1 VPPECGSFDN
11 LVRLRIPLALVVL
24 AFAVVA
30 AGCGTKESTPT
41 TPAATAGETV
51 VTDPCAKD
59 QLQLTNAGKLTI
71 GTDNPA
77 YPPWFGGTPQGD
89 WKISDPASGKGFES
103 AVAYAVAK
111 DMGFTKDEVEW
122 TVVPFN
128 NSFKPG
134 PKDFDFDINQIS
146 YTPKRAESVDFSDS
160 YYDVN
165 QSVVAL
171 KDSKIANATSLA
183 DLKDAKLGAPVG
195 TTSYDYITENIQPS
209 QQPQVYDTLDAG
221 VAALKAKQIDGLVVD
236 LPTAFF
242 ITAVQVPDG
251 KIVGQFP
258 TIGSQEYFGMV
269 LTKDSPLTECVN
281 EALAHLKDSG
291 ELAQI
296 QQTWLSDKASAPV
309 LQ

>member
-1 VPPECGSFDN
+1 MR
-11 LVRLRIPLALVVL
+11 RLRIPSVLLVLALAL
-24 AFAVVA
+24 IAS
-30 AGCGTKESTPT
+30 GCGSSNESAPT
-41 TPAATAGETV
+41 QPSASGSGTFAPS
-51 VTDPCAKD
+51 PCAKD
-59 QLQLTNAGKLTI
+59 QLQLINSGKLTI

-77 YPPWFGGTPQGD
+77 YPPWFGGTPQGG
-89 WKISDPASGKGFES
+89 WKISDPTSGKGFES

-111 DMGFTKDEVEW
+111 QLGFSRDEVEW

-134 PKDFDFDINQIS
+134 SKDFDLDINQIS
-146 YTPKRAESVDFSDS
+146 YTPKRAEAVDFSDS

-183 DLKDAKLGAPVG
+183 DLKDSTLGAPVG
-195 TTSYDYITENIQPS
+195 TTSYDYITQNIQPS
-209 QQPQVYDTLDAG
+209 KQPQVYDTLDAG

-236 LPTAFF
+236 LPTAFY
-242 ITAVQVPDG
+242 ITAVQVPNG

-258 TIGSQEYFGMV
+258 TVGTQEHFGMV
-269 LTKDSPLTECVN
+269 LQKDSPLTDCVN
-281 EALAHLKDSG
+281 EALAALKSDG
-291 ELAQI
+291 TLDQI
-296 QQTWLSDKASAPV
+296 QKTWLSDKVSAPV

>member
-1 VPPECGSFDN
+1 MRRVQIPLTL
-11 LVRLRIPLALVVL
+11 LVLLLALV
-24 AFAVVA
+24 ASACGSTNEASDTQTTA
-30 AGCGTKESTPT
+30 APGTQST
-41 TPAATAGETV
+41 AA
-51 VTDPCAKD
+51 DPCAKD
-59 QLQLTNAGKLTI
+59 QLELVNDGTLTI

-77 YPPWFGGTPQGD
+77 YPPWFGGTPQGQ
-89 WKISDPASGKGFES
+89 WKISDPESGKGFES
-103 AVAYAVAK
+103 AVAYAVAEQL
-111 DMGFTKDEVEW
+111 GFAKDEVEW

-146 YTPKRAESVDFSDS
+146 FTPKRAQVVDFSDS

-171 KDSKIANATSLA
+171 NSSKIAGATSLA

-195 TTSYDYITENIQPS
+195 TTSYDYITQNIQPS
-209 QQPQVYDTLDAG
+209 EEPQVYDTLDAG

-242 ITAVQVPDG
+242 ITAAQIEDS

-258 TIGSQEYFGMV
+258 TIGTQEHFGMV
-269 LTKDSPLTECVN
+269 LQKDSPLTDCVN
-281 EALAHLKDSG
+281 QALAALKADG
-291 ELAQI
+291 TLDQI

>member
-1 VPPECGSFDN
+1 
-11 LVRLRIPLALVVL
+11 LRRISIPLAILVLLL
-24 AFAVVA
+24 ALVA
-30 AGCGTKESTPT
+30 SACGSEESTST
-41 TPAATAGETV
+41 QPAASGESGSFEPS
-51 VTDPCAKD
+51 PCAKD
-59 QLQLTNAGKLTI
+59 QLQLVNSGKLTI

-77 YPPWFGGTPQGD
+77 YPPWFGGSPQGQ
-89 WKISDPASGKGFES
+89 WKISDPESGKGFES
-103 AVAYAVAK
+103 AVAYAVAEK
-111 DMGFTKDEVEW
+111 LGFSRDEVEW

-146 YTPKRAESVDFSDS
+146 YTPKRAEVVDFSDS

-171 KDSKIANATSLA
+171 NDSKIADASSLA

-236 LPTAFF
+236 LPTAFY
-242 ITAVQVPDG
+242 ITAVQVTNG

-258 TIGSQEYFGMV
+258 TVGTQEHFGMV
-269 LTKDSPLTECVN
+269 LQKDSPLTACVN
-281 EALAHLKDSG
+281 DALAALKSDG
-291 ELAQI
+291 TLDQI
-296 QQTWLSDKASAPV
+296 QKTWLSDKVSAPV

>member
-1 VPPECGSFDN
+1 MRF
-11 LVRLRIPLALVVL
+11 RLPLALLILTL
-24 AFAVVA
+24 ALVAV
-30 AGCGTKESTPT
+30 GCGSEESTPT
-41 TPAATAGETV
+41 TPAATGGETV
-51 VTDPCAKD
+51 ATDPCAKD
-59 QLQLTNAGKLTI
+59 QLQLVNDGKLTI

-77 YPPWFGGTPQGD
+77 YPPWFGGAPQGQ

-171 KDSKIANATSLA
+171 KDSKIANTTSLSGP
-183 DLKDAKLGAPVG
+183 K
-195 TTSYDYITENIQPS
+195 
-209 QQPQVYDTLDAG
+209 
-221 VAALKAKQIDGLVVD
+221 AAR
-236 LPTAFF
+236 
-242 ITAVQVPDG
+242 
-251 KIVGQFP
+251 
-258 TIGSQEYFGMV
+258 S
-269 LTKDSPLTECVN
+269 
-281 EALAHLKDSG
+281 
-291 ELAQI
+291 
-296 QQTWLSDKASAPV
+296 
-309 LQ
+309 

>member
-1 VPPECGSFDN
+1 
-11 LVRLRIPLALVVL
+11 VRFRLPLALLVL
-24 AFAVVA
+24 ALALVA
-30 AGCGTKESTPT
+30 AGCGSEESAPT
-41 TPAATAGETV
+41 TPAATGGETV
-51 VTDPCAKD
+51 ATEPCAKD
-59 QLQLTNAGKLTI
+59 QLQLVNDGKLTI

-77 YPPWFGGTPQGD
+77 YPPWFGGTAANG
-89 WKISDPASGKGFES
+89 WKISDPESGKGFES

-111 DMGFTKDEVEW
+111 EMGFTNDEVEW

-146 YTPKRAESVDFSDS
+146 YTPKRAQVVDFSDS

-171 KDSKIANATSLA
+171 NTSSIAAATSLA

-209 QQPQVYDTLDAG
+209 EQPQVYDTLDAG

-236 LPTAFF
+236 LPTAFY
-242 ITAVQVPDG
+242 ITAVQVSNG

-258 TIGSQEYFGMV
+258 TVGSQEHFGMV
-269 LTKDSPLTECVN
+269 LQKDSPLTECVN
-281 EALAHLKDSG
+281 QALAALESDG
-291 ELAQI
+291 TLAQI
-296 QQTWLSDKASAPV
+296 QKTWLSDKVSAPV

>member
-1 VPPECGSFDN
+1 MRRFRV
-11 LVRLRIPLALVVL
+11 PLALL
-24 AFAVVA
+24 VA
-30 AGCGTKESTPT
+30 ALALIASACGSSNESTPT
-41 TPAATAGETV
+41 TPSATAGAGTV
-51 VTDPCAKD
+51 GLNPCAKD
-59 QLQLTNAGKLTI
+59 QLQLVNAGKLTI

-77 YPPWFGGTPQGD
+77 YPPWFGGKPQGE

-103 AVAYAVAK
+103 AVAFAVA
-111 DMGFTKDEVEW
+111 DQLGFSHDEVEW

-146 YTPKRAESVDFSDS
+146 YTPKRAEAVDFSDS

-171 KDSKIANATSLA
+171 KDSKIANATTLA
-183 DLKDAKLGAPVG
+183 DLKDATLGAPVG
-195 TTSYDYITENIQPS
+195 TTSYDYITQNIQPS
-209 QQPQVYDTLDAG
+209 KQPQVYDTLDAG

-236 LPTAFF
+236 LPTAFY
-242 ITAVQVPDG
+242 ITAVQVPNG

-258 TIGSQEYFGMV
+258 TVGTQEHFGMV
-269 LTKDSPLTECVN
+269 LQKDSPLTECVN
-281 EALAHLKDSG
+281 QALAALKSDG
-291 ELAQI
+291 TLDQI
-296 QQTWLSDKASAPV
+296 QKTWLSDKVSAPV

>member
-1 VPPECGSFDN
+1 VVASLA
-11 LVRLRIPLALVVL
+11 LVRRFRIPLALLVL
-24 AFAVVA
+24 ALALAA
-30 AGCGTKESTPT
+30 AGCGTEEAAPT
-41 TPAATAGETV
+41 TPAATGSGTGAFEPS
-51 VTDPCAKD
+51 PCAKD
-59 QLQLTNAGKLTI
+59 SLQLVNEGKLTI

-77 YPPWFGGTPQGD
+77 YPPWFGGTPQNG

-111 DMGFTKDEVEW
+111 EMGFTNDEVEW

-146 YTPKRAESVDFSDS
+146 YTPKRAEAVDFSDS

-171 KDSKIANATSLA
+171 KDSKIANVTTLA
-183 DLKDAKLGAPVG
+183 ELKDATLGAPVG

-209 QQPQVYDTLDAG
+209 SQPQVYDTLDAG

-242 ITAVQVPDG
+242 VTAVQVPNG

-269 LTKDSPLTECVN
+269 LAKDSPLTECVN
-281 EALAHLKDSG
+281 EALAHLKDGG

-296 QQTWLSDKASAPV
+296 QQTWLSDKVSAPV

>member
-1 VPPECGSFDN
+1 M
-11 LVRLRIPLALVVL
+11 RRIRIPLALLVL
-24 AFAVVA
+24 ALALVA
-30 AGCGTKESTPT
+30 AGCGSEESAPT
-41 TPAATAGETV
+41 TPAATGAGTGAVETN
-51 VTDPCAKD
+51 PCAKD
-59 QLQLTNAGKLTI
+59 QLQLVNSGKLTV

-77 YPPWFGGTPQGD
+77 YPPWFGGTPQGQ
-89 WKISDPASGKGFES
+89 WKISDPESGKGFES
-103 AVAYAVAK
+103 AVAFAVAK
-111 DMGFTKDEVEW
+111 EMGFTPAEVEW

-146 YTPKRAESVDFSDS
+146 YTPKRAQAVDFSDS

-171 KDSKIANATSLA
+171 NDSKIASATTLA
-183 DLKDAKLGAPVG
+183 DLKDAKLGAPGG

-209 QQPQVYDTLDAG
+209 EQPQVYDTLDAG

-242 ITAVQVPDG
+242 ITAVQVPNG

-258 TIGSQEYFGMV
+258 TVGSQEYFGMV
-269 LTKDSPLTECVN
+269 LAKDSPLTECVN

>member
-1 VPPECGSFDN
+1 ML
-11 LVRLRIPLALVVL
+11 LVLAL
-24 AFAVVA
+24 ASVA
-30 AGCGTKESTPT
+30 AGCGSEESAPT
-41 TPAATAGETV
+41 TPAATGGTV
-51 VTDPCAKD
+51 ATNPCAKD
-59 QLQLTNAGKLTI
+59 QLPLVNGGKLTI

-77 YPPWFGGTPQGD
+77 YPPWFGGTPQGE

-103 AVAYAVAK
+103 AVAYAVAEK
-111 DMGFTKDEVEW
+111 LGFTKDEVEW

-146 YTPKRAESVDFSDS
+146 YTPKRAQVVDFSDS

-171 KDSKIANATSLA
+171 KDSKIANATALA

-195 TTSYDYITENIQPS
+195 TTSYDYITQNIQPS

-236 LPTAFF
+236 LPTAFYV
-242 ITAVQVPDG
+242 TAVQVPGG

-258 TIGSQEYFGMV
+258 TVGSQEYFGMV
-269 LTKDSPLTECVN
+269 LQKDSPLTECVD
-281 EALAHLKDSG
+281 EGLAELKDSG

-296 QQTWLSDKASAPV
+296 QQTWLSDKVSAPV

>member
-1 VPPECGSFDN
+1 MVASLA
-11 LVRLRIPLALVVL
+11 LVRRLRIPLALLVL
-24 AFAVVA
+24 ALTVAV
-30 AGCGTKESTPT
+30 AGCGTEESAPT
-41 TPAATAGETV
+41 TPAATGSGTGAFEPS
-51 VTDPCAKD
+51 PCAKD
-59 QLQLTNAGKLTI
+59 ALQLVNDGKLTI

-77 YPPWFGGTPQGD
+77 YPPWFGGTPQGQ
-89 WKISDPASGKGFES
+89 WKISDPESGKGFES
-103 AVAYAVAK
+103 AVAFAVAK
-111 DMGFTKDEVEW
+111 EMGFTKDEVEW

-146 YTPKRAESVDFSDS
+146 YTPKRAEAVDFSDS

-171 KDSKIANATSLA
+171 KDSKIANATTLA
-183 DLKDAKLGAPVG
+183 DLKDATLGAPVG

-209 QQPQVYDTLDAG
+209 SQPQVYDTLDAG

-242 ITAVQVPDG
+242 ITAVQVPNG

-269 LTKDSPLTECVN
+269 LAKDSPLTECVN
-281 EALAHLKDSG
+281 EGLAHLKDSG